1 MNRGRRPAIRRVG
14 HVHDDG
20 QTVTISG
27 WALDICAA
35 RCDCHRHPYHRQIAL
50 LEDITTGHIGLV
62 RYGGPCDCCQP
73 WTFDELAA
81 TVRFFADVAALAQ
94 TS

>member
-20 QTVTISG
+20 QTVTI
-27 WALDICAA
+27 
-35 RCDCHRHPYHRQIAL
+35 
-50 LEDITTGHIGLV
+50 